1 MASPGTHIKFTAVI
15 MLALLAV
22 SIMAQSGNRPHAN
35 ASGGVQVGVIARRDD
50 NRSSPIT
57 SKDVAIFDNGA
68 EQSIRNFT
76 PDPSPARIVL
86 LVDNSLSIRADVE
99 KLEQAAR
106 EFAYEIF
113 EGDKLLIVGYDEQA
127 EIVSDWTDDA
137 KAIEASLKLFRKKG
151 QPHLFDAIRAVV
163 EEALRPLPSQK
174 RIIIVISDGLDRG
187 SKATFEQT
195 LAELQAENIMVYAV
209 QAVDRTRGAIR
220 RDVPKPKVVIDKL
233 AEGTGGQIFSIDE
246 PQLAAKAIC
255 DELRKN
261 RYTLLCSFKRAFRH
275 AAGIAGRGKPGN
287 HRESEVNAA
296 AKLAFLARVQI
307 KKPRHYQQ
315 DQQFHEDEEPENER
329 AIFEERVRISYVGS
343 NDQATEDPYYLPFS
357 IPPRHYF
364 SFNNPDSQCITFN
377 AYCLLSLPGTFIP
390 IGRLFAPA
398 ICAES
403 IAASPWI
410 TTRPL
415 PCLKASA

>member
-1 MASPGTHIKFTAVI
+1 MRSTRIPLI
-15 MLALLAV
+15 LLAIGALSV
-22 SIMAQSGNRPHAN
+22 SMLGQSGYKPNAN
-35 ASGGVQVGVIARRDD
+35 ASGGVMVGVVARRES
-50 NRSSPIT
+50 NKTIPIT
-57 SKDVAIFDNGA
+57 SKEVSVYDNGV

-86 LVDNSLSIRADVE
+86 LVDNSFTIRADVD

-163 EEALRPLPSQK
+163 EEALRPVQGQK
-174 RIIIVISDGLDRG
+174 RIIVVISDGLDRG
-187 SKATFEQT
+187 SKATFEKT

-255 DELRKN
+255 DELRQN
-261 RYTLLCSFKRAFRH
+261 RYVL
-275 AAGIAGRGKPGN
+275 
-287 HRESEVNAA
+287 
-296 AKLAFLARVQI
+296 
-307 KKPRHYQQ
+307 
-315 DQQFHEDEEPENER
+315 
-329 AIFEERVRISYVGS
+329 SYVPS
-343 NDQATEDPYYLPFS
+343 SAPFGQ
-357 IPPRHYF
+357 PR
-364 SFNNPDSQCITFN
+364 SLLVVGNEGITVRAKSMQQPN
-377 AYCLLSLPGTFIP
+377 
-390 IGRLFAPA
+390 
-398 ICAES
+398 
-403 IAASPWI
+403 
-410 TTRPL
+410 
-415 PCLKASA
+415 

>member
-1 MASPGTHIKFTAVI
+1 
-15 MLALLAV
+15 MLG
-22 SIMAQSGNRPHAN
+22 QSGYKPNAN
-35 ASGGVQVGVIARRDD
+35 ASGGVMVGVVARRES
-50 NRSSPIT
+50 NKTIPVT
-57 SKDVAIFDNGA
+57 SKEVAVYDNGV

-86 LVDNSLSIRADVE
+86 LVDNSLTIRADVE

-137 KAIEASLKLFRKKG
+137 KGIEASLKLFRKKG

-163 EEALRPLPSQK
+163 EEAMRPVQGQK
-174 RIIIVISDGLDRG
+174 RVIIVISDGLDRG

-195 LAELQAENIMVYAV
+195 LAELQLENIMVYAV

-255 DELRKN
+255 DELRQN
-261 RYTLLCSFKRAFRH
+261 RYVL
-275 AAGIAGRGKPGN
+275 
-287 HRESEVNAA
+287 
-296 AKLAFLARVQI
+296 
-307 KKPRHYQQ
+307 
-315 DQQFHEDEEPENER
+315 
-329 AIFEERVRISYVGS
+329 SYVPSSAPYG
-343 NDQATEDPYYLPFS
+343 QARSLLVVGDEG
-357 IPPRHYF
+357 
-364 SFNNPDSQCITFN
+364 ITVRAKSMQQPN
-377 AYCLLSLPGTFIP
+377 
-390 IGRLFAPA
+390 
-398 ICAES
+398 
-403 IAASPWI
+403 
-410 TTRPL
+410 
-415 PCLKASA
+415 